1 MKTKSRKRLLISSVA
16 MLLVAMLAL
25 GTATFAWFTQDSTVT
40 AREFGAKTVKA
51 SELKLSSRYI
61 TEWTDD
67 LIYNYDEVLKPVS
80 TVNGKNWFTAV
91 AADKDHSTASTISAK
106 EVNGD
111 KIKAYAIV
119 DQLNIQNQGGAA
131 VDNVKI
137 NFTLKEQD
145 AKGND
150 ASDASR
156 YLRIALVKVNKKG
169 DTSDTSDTKYAD
181 KFASSVY
188 AVGADTAP
196 AIESL
201 TTEKNPTTGE
211 VVVKKINTKDIQATS
226 STDGKISI
234 PVGPLGAYD
243 KDNESSCTAYYNLY
257 AWFEGQDENCKDAN
271 AGNVM
276 PKIQFTV
283 TGDTVNQQTGK

>member
-67 LIYNYDEVLKPVS
+67 LIYGYDEVLKPVS

-91 AADKDHSTASTISAK
+91 AAGKDYSTASVTSAK

-131 VDNVKI
+131 VDNVTI
-137 NFTLKEQD
+137 NFTLKEHD

-169 DTSDTSDTKYAD
+169 DTRDPKYAD
-181 KFASSVY
+181 KFAESVY

-201 TTEKNPTTGE
+201 TTEKNTTTGE

-283 TGDTVNQQTGK
+283 TGDTVQTGK